1 VLIFGSEQPD
11 PVKKLSFR
19 LQKGFIHTILRDIPL
34 ENHKQT
40 IPMRHFIQLA
50 LTTLS
55 IATLA
60 SCSAP
65 PAPETKVPEA
75 KPPVTTA
82 PATTATPK
90 KAMAFDAK
98 TIAGFKAIQ
107 AVASKTETA
116 VEAGDFAAAAKDF
129 EGFETSWK
137 PVEDGVMKISP
148 AFYAAVE
155 KAAKASEAG
164 LKAKDKPGTIKALK
178 ELNNTLQ
185 SGSKP

>member
-1 VLIFGSEQPD
+1 
-11 PVKKLSFR
+11 
-19 LQKGFIHTILRDIPL
+19 
-34 ENHKQT
+34 
-40 IPMRHFIQLA
+40 MRHFIQLA

-65 PAPETKVPEA
+65 PETKAPEA
-75 KPPVTTA
+75 KAPVTTA

-107 AVASKTETA
+107 AIASKTETA
-116 VEAGDFAAAAKDF
+116 VEAGNFAAAAKDF

-137 PVEDGVMKISP
+137 PVEDGVMKTSP